1 MKDDFHRFNINR
13 KIKFKHSIF
22 MYCKYCWKKNIQHII
37 ILLLIYTHFPCS
49 LFMLNKT
56 PLIVMYILQLPYSR
70 YTVFSQLKTPGIY
83 LFETLWT

>member
-1 MKDDFHRFNINR
+1 MTFINLILIEKESLNIQFLCTAN
-13 KIKFKHSIF
+13 IVE
-22 MYCKYCWKKNIQHII
+22 KKNIQHII